1 MTVKAQ
7 LRQELR
13 AAERALSAAE
23 RADADRK
30 IMALL
35 LAMPEYRAARSVF
48 CFVSMPREIQTAPL
62 LRDALAQGKTLCVPR
77 CLPERQMSLSV
88 IRSLDELR
96 PGYCGI
102 PEPPEDA
109 PALSPEA
116 LDLAVIP
123 CAGCSLTGD
132 RLGRGGGY
140 YDRFFARYNGVS
152 VLLCRSALTRADI
165 PMEAHDRRVPLVVT
179 EHGVYENG
187 VLRPYH

>member
-1 MTVKAQ
+1 MTDKAQ

-77 CLPERQMSLSV
+77 
-88 IRSLDELR
+88 
-96 PGYCGI
+96 
-102 PEPPEDA
+102 
-109 PALSPEA
+109 
-116 LDLAVIP
+116 
-123 CAGCSLTGD
+123 
-132 RLGRGGGY
+132 
-140 YDRFFARYNGVS
+140 
-152 VLLCRSALTRADI
+152 
-165 PMEAHDRRVPLVVT
+165 
-179 EHGVYENG
+179 
-187 VLRPYH
+187 